1 MTEDEKRVSE
11 MAKRKEGRKEQENL
25 ESLNLWPLVDLI
37 ILERENPNIESPK
50 HLFYSCYDTAG

>member
-37 ILERENPNIESPK
+37 ILERENPNIESPT
-50 HLFYSCYDTAG
+50 HLFYSCCDTAG